1 MLALTKILMCILK
14 NYILT
19 FQLTRTRRFRS
30 TNTFCLVYVCKTDT
44 TVPTV
49 LTAIAKTWQKANKTM
64 SYWCHLKATTHFN
77 DSAKTL
83 SHVLV
88 CLRYANSSIDPFIV
102 SMFFRIFSRSN
113 IFTLKLVC
121 ASRFLSQFFLR
132 LVRHVQKCLSKY
144 TLNIFK
150 ISSRILCWYF
160 VDLFYSLYYKIN
172 IYILLIAIE
181 FL

>member
-1 MLALTKILMCILK
+1 MCILK

-102 SMFFRIFSRSN
+102 SMFFPDFFSIEHIYFEISMR
-113 IFTLKLVC
+113 FTLPFTILLEAGKTR
-121 ASRFLSQFFLR
+121 SKMSF
-132 LVRHVQKCLSKY
+132 KIYSKY
-144 TLNIFK
+144 FWN
-150 ISSRILCWYF
+150 
-160 VDLFYSLYYKIN
+160 
-172 IYILLIAIE
+172 
-181 FL
+181 